1 LILTLGDGLAS
12 IGRFRKGWYDRFML
26 NGVKGIRFW
35 FLWLCCVGLL
45 GACVPETAV
54 PTRAIAA
61 VLPDTSTPTATIDPA
76 LVPPTWTPDPNST
89 ADAGGNFTEMTSL
102 GPTFT
107 PTETRFIPTN
117 TPRPTRTNTPT
128 ATPLPT
134 TPTPYVSF
142 IPDLPPSTDLGPSK
156 MGLHVIRA
164 NDANIIEFVKQGKPS
179 VIKALDNFGY
189 LEEVKA
195 ASPRTIVV
203 GRINYP
209 KQDYAGSPE
218 EAAQKFVADQLDQYL
233 INTAVDYWEGWNEP
247 DPNLNNMPWYTRFE
261 QERVRLLA
269 QYGLKAAVGGFSTG
283 VPEMDEFALFIP
295 AIETAIE
302 YKGILT
308 LHEYSAPDMTYLYGD
323 PLPGYPAYPDRG
335 SLTFRYRWYYREFLE
350 PMGLVIPLVI
360 SEAGIDGII
369 GNRPG
374 PDGRGWKDF
383 QDYWVAQGWA
393 DNGVD
398 AFINQLNWYD
408 NGVRED
414 GYVIGFTIF
423 TAGGHGQWKR
433 YDVNSIL
440 PQMIEYMRSQQ

>member
-1 LILTLGDGLAS
+1 
-12 IGRFRKGWYDRFML
+12 MQ
-26 NGVKGIRFW
+26 NGAGGVRSL
-35 FLWLCCVGLL
+35 FLWLFLL
-45 GACVPETAV
+45 MLLAACTPETAV

-61 VLPDTSTPTATIDPA
+61 VLPNTQTPTATLDPA
-76 LVPPTWTPDPNST
+76 LVPPTWTPIPGST
-89 ADAGGNFTEMTSL
+89 SDTSGNFTELSSL
-102 GPTFT
+102 GPTNT
-107 PTETRFIPTN
+107 PTVIGFIPTN
-117 TPRPTRTNTPT
+117 TPRPTKTNTPT

-134 TPTPYVSF
+134 TPTPYVSY

-164 NDANIIEFVKQGKPS
+164 NDANILEFVKQGQPS
-179 VIKALDNFGY
+179 VIKAVDNFGY
-189 LEEVKA
+189 LAEIKA

-209 KQDYAGSPE
+209 QQSYAGSPE
-218 EAAQKFVADQLDQYL
+218 ESAQKFVADQLDQYL

-269 QYGLKAAVGGFSTG
+269 QHGLRAAIGGFSTG
-283 VPEMDEFALFIP
+283 VPEMDEFALFLP
-295 AIETAIE
+295 AIETAIG
-302 YKGILT
+302 YNAILT

-350 PMGLVIPLVI
+350 PQGLVIPLVI

-374 PDGRGWKDF
+374 PKGTGWEDF
-383 QDYWVAQGWA
+383 QDYWVQQGWA
-393 DNGVD
+393 ENGVD
-398 AFINQLNWYD
+398 AFIKQLNWYD

-414 GYVIGFTIF
+414 GYVIGFTVF
-423 TAGGHGQWKR
+423 TAGAHGQWIR
-433 YDVNSIL
+433 YDINPIL
-440 PQMIEYMRSQQ
+440 PQLTNYVRGQQ

>member
-1 LILTLGDGLAS
+1 
-12 IGRFRKGWYDRFML
+12 MQ
-26 NGVKGIRFW
+26 NGAGGVRSL
-35 FLWLCCVGLL
+35 FLWLFLILL
-45 GACVPETAV
+45 LAACTPETAV

-61 VLPDTSTPTATIDPA
+61 AIPDTPTATTTLDPEFM
-76 LVPPTWTPDPNST
+76 PPTWTPVPGST
-89 ADAGGNFTEMTSL
+89 TDAAGNFTELSSL
-102 GPTFT
+102 GPTNT
-107 PTETRFIPTN
+107 PTVTRFIPTN

-134 TPTPYVSF
+134 TPTPYVSY

-156 MGLHVIRA
+156 MGLHIIRA
-164 NDANIIEFVKQGKPS
+164 NDANILEFVKQGKPA

-189 LEEVKA
+189 LDEVKA

-203 GRINYP
+203 GRVNYP
-209 KQDYAGSPE
+209 QQSYAGSPE
-218 EAAQKFVADQLDQYL
+218 ESAQKFVADQLDQYL

-247 DPNLNNMPWYTRFE
+247 DPNLDNMPWYTRFE

-283 VPEMDEFALFIP
+283 VPEMDEFALFLP
-295 AIETAIE
+295 AIETAKQ
-302 YKGILT
+302 YNGILT
-308 LHEYSAPDMTYLYGD
+308 LHEYSAPDMTYLYGE

-350 PMGLVIPLVI
+350 PLDLVIPLVI

-374 PDGRGWKDF
+374 PNGRGWADF
-383 QDYWVAQGWA
+383 QKYWVDQGWA

-398 AFINQLNWYD
+398 AFIKQLNWYD

-414 GYVIGFTIF
+414 GYVIGFTVF
-423 TAGGHGQWKR
+423 TAGGHGQWTR

-440 PQMIEYMRSQQ
+440 PQMINYMVGQQ

>member
-1 LILTLGDGLAS
+1 
-12 IGRFRKGWYDRFML
+12 MQ
-26 NGVKGIRFW
+26 NGAGGVHSL
-35 FLWLCCVGLL
+35 FLWLFLILL
-45 GACVPETAV
+45 VAACTPEMSV

-61 VLPDTSTPTATIDPA
+61 AIPNTQTPTATLDPA
-76 LVPPTWTPDPNST
+76 LVPPTWTPAPGST
-89 ADAGGNFTEMTSL
+89 SDSASNFTELSSL
-102 GPTFT
+102 GPTNT
-107 PTETRFIPTN
+107 PTVIGFIPTN

-134 TPTPYVSF
+134 TPTPYVSY

-164 NDANIIEFVKQGKPS
+164 NDANILEFVKQGQPS
-179 VIKALDNFGY
+179 VIKAVDNFGY
-189 LEEVKA
+189 LAEIKA

-203 GRINYP
+203 GRVNYP
-209 KQDYAGSPE
+209 QQSYAGSPE
-218 EAAQKFVADQLDQYL
+218 ESAQKFVADQLDQYL

-269 QYGLKAAVGGFSTG
+269 QYGLRAAVGGFSTG
-283 VPEMDEFALFIP
+283 VPEMDEFALFLP

-308 LHEYSAPDMTYLYGD
+308 LHEYGAPDMTFLYGE
-323 PLPGYPAYPDRG
+323 PLPGYPAYPDGG

-350 PMGLVIPLVI
+350 PLGLVIPLVI

-374 PDGRGWKDF
+374 PKGTGWEDF
-383 QDYWVAQGWA
+383 QDYWVQQGWA
-393 DNGVD
+393 ENGVD
-398 AFINQLNWYD
+398 AFIKQLNWYD

-414 GYVIGFTIF
+414 GYVIGFTVF
-423 TAGGHGQWKR
+423 TAGAHGQWIR
-433 YDVNSIL
+433 YDINPIL
-440 PQMIEYMRSQQ
+440 PQLTNYVRGQQ

>member
-1 LILTLGDGLAS
+1 
-12 IGRFRKGWYDRFML
+12 MQ
-26 NGVKGIRFW
+26 NGAGGVRSL
-35 FLWLCCVGLL
+35 FLWLFLL
-45 GACVPETAV
+45 MLLAACTPETAV
-54 PTRAIAA
+54 PTRAMAA
-61 VLPDTSTPTATIDPA
+61 VLPNTQTPTATLDPA
-76 LVPPTWTPDPNST
+76 LVPPTWTPIPGST
-89 ADAGGNFTEMTSL
+89 SDTSGNFTELSSL
-102 GPTFT
+102 GPTNT
-107 PTETRFIPTN
+107 PTVIGFIPTN
-117 TPRPTRTNTPT
+117 TPRPTKTNTPT

-134 TPTPYVSF
+134 TPTPYVSY

-164 NDANIIEFVKQGKPS
+164 NDANILEFVKQGQPS
-179 VIKALDNFGY
+179 VIKAVDNFGY
-189 LEEVKA
+189 LAEIKA

-209 KQDYAGSPE
+209 QQSYAGSPE
-218 EAAQKFVADQLDQYL
+218 ESAQKFVADQLDQYL

-269 QYGLKAAVGGFSTG
+269 QHGLRAAIGGFSTG
-283 VPEMDEFALFIP
+283 VPEMDEFALFLP
-295 AIETAIE
+295 AIETAIG
-302 YKGILT
+302 YNAILT

-350 PMGLVIPLVI
+350 PQGLVIPLVI

-374 PDGRGWKDF
+374 PKGTGWEDF
-383 QDYWVAQGWA
+383 QDYWVQQGWA
-393 DNGVD
+393 ENGVD
-398 AFINQLNWYD
+398 AFIKQLNWYD

-414 GYVIGFTIF
+414 GYVIGFTVF
-423 TAGGHGQWKR
+423 TAGAHGQWIR
-433 YDVNSIL
+433 YDINPIL
-440 PQMIEYMRSQQ
+440 PQLTNYVRGQQ